1 MAASIVKELLVYGLE
16 VCIIIIGIIIV
27 IIIYIIKKLKQIKK
41 IKIKYLYIKVNKKDL
56 II

>member
-1 MAASIVKELLVYGLE
+1 MYGLE